1 MYVIKIMVINKH
13 FMMNMDIWTNS
24 KPQTYEFMECFGN
37 IFEKYV
43 KLIREHTILWIF
55 LTHI

>member
-1 MYVIKIMVINKH
+1 MVINKH

-24 KPQTYEFMECFGN
+24 KPQTHEFMECFGN

-43 KLIREHTILWIF
+43 KFIREHTILWIF